1 MSEEGEEGKENILDK
16 MNSAFVDFVGNVFG
30 ESGRNFIEETSEK
43 VKDFSSS
50 SIKKFMEFTDSILDN
65 LNLKENEQ
73 VVKAKDS
80 LEDLL
85 KQSGLLKEEDEEEEF

>member
-1 MSEEGEEGKENILDK
+1 MSEEGEEGKENVLDK
-16 MNSAFVDFVGNVFG
+16 MNSAFIDFVGNVFG

-50 SIKKFMEFTDSILDN
+50 SIKKFMEFTDSVLDN

-73 VVKAKDS
+73 VIKAKES
-80 LEDLL
+80 IEDLL
-85 KQSGLLKEEDEEEEF
+85 KTSGLLKEEDEEEF